1 MSEAFDISVVIT
13 TYNRCRVLPGAL
25 ASVLRQEAAS
35 VRYEVIVVDNNS
47 TDQTRQVV
55 DRFIEDGNGN
65 LRCVFEGRQGIS
77 YGRNAGIA
85 AARAPIIAFTDDD
98 VRVAP
103 DWVTQIKRA
112 FDEHPDADCVG
123 GKVLPRWPAAP
134 PGWLTRQ
141 HWWPLPLVDYGE
153 LPRRSDAERPLLL
166 PTANASFRRGLFE
179 RIGLFAPEF
188 SGREDHELLV
198 RLWRAGLH
206 GIYVPGVVV
215 EAEVDIERLTK
226 RYHRRWHSITG
237 HFNSLMRIN
246 ETVGPDGQLIEE
258 AENAAR
264 LFGVPGFLYRELM
277 IESARWARAM
287 ALGRTSVAFDHE
299 SRVHYLV
306 SYIRTRYAVEMK
318 QRKRSHLGEV
328 RDFAKALLQKRRS

>member
-13 TYNRCRVLPGAL
+13 TYNRCLVLPGAV
-25 ASVLRQEAAS
+25 ASILGKEAAG
-35 VRYEVIVVDNNS
+35 VQYEVIVVDNNS

-55 DRFIEDGNGN
+55 DRFIEDGHSN
-65 LRCVFEGRQGIS
+65 LRYVFEGRQGIS

-85 AARAPIIAFTDDD
+85 TARAPIVAFTDDD
-98 VRVAP
+98 VRVAR

-112 FDEHPDADCVG
+112 FDEHPDAVCVG
-123 GKVLPRWPAAP
+123 GKILPRWPATP
-134 PGWLTRQ
+134 PSWLTRH

-166 PTANASFRRGLFE
+166 PTANAAFRRVLFE
-179 RIGLFAPEF
+179 RIGPFDPEF

-198 RLWRAGLH
+198 RLWRAGLQ
-206 GIYVPGVVV
+206 GIYVPEMVV
-215 EAEVDIERLTK
+215 EAEVAVDRLTK

-237 HFNSLMRIN
+237 HFNSLMRMN
-246 ETVGPDGQLIEE
+246 ETIGPDGQLIEE
-258 AENAAR
+258 TFHPAR

-277 IESARWARAM
+277 VECVRWVRSM

-299 SRVHYLV
+299 SRVHYLA
-306 SYIRTRYAVEMK
+306 SYIRTRYALEMR
-318 QRKRSHLGEV
+318 QRKPSYLVEFRN
-328 RDFAKALLQKRRS
+328 FAKALLQTKR